1 MQITEIRTDETMREL
16 REDGTAAFPFEYYYD
31 DVHAYDK
38 HYIEWHWHDEFE
50 WMIVEN
56 GVVDCLLS
64 SEKLRLYQG
73 EGLFI
78 NSRMLHRF
86 ESEKGAQIPNFLF
99 SPELIA
105 PSGSAVYQETV
116 APFIRA
122 GCPYLHFKKEDEF
135 GSGML
140 KRISEIVELADAA
153 SPDKLNIQIAVS
165 CLWRDFLRGL
175 PKDVITERVAS
186 DMLLQARMKLMLQF
200 ITENYARQ
208 ITLLDIAHSANIS
221 KSEALRCFHL
231 AIRSTPV
238 NYLIEYR
245 LRRAKKALLETDNT
259 VTQIAAEVG
268 MDNVGYFI
276 RTFKKVY
283 SITPKQFRN
292 IRKMI

>member
-1 MQITEIRTDETMREL
+1 MWRTELLTVCSLLKNSDYIR
-16 REDGTAAFPFEYYYD
+16 
-31 DVHAYDK
+31 
-38 HYIEWHWHDEFE
+38 
-50 WMIVEN
+50 
-56 GVVDCLLS
+56 
-64 SEKLRLYQG
+64 
-73 EGLFI
+73 
-78 NSRMLHRF
+78 
-86 ESEKGAQIPNFLF
+86 EKGAQIPNFLF

-105 PSGSAVYQETV
+105 PSGSAVYQEIV

-135 GSGML
+135 GSGIL

-153 SPDKLNIQIAVS
+153 SPDKLDIQIAVS

>member
-1 MQITEIRTDETMREL
+1 
-16 REDGTAAFPFEYYYD
+16 
-31 DVHAYDK
+31 
-38 HYIEWHWHDEFE
+38 
-50 WMIVEN
+50 
-56 GVVDCLLS
+56 
-64 SEKLRLYQG
+64 
-73 EGLFI
+73 
-78 NSRMLHRF
+78 
-86 ESEKGAQIPNFLF
+86 
-99 SPELIA
+99 
-105 PSGSAVYQETV
+105 
-116 APFIRA
+116 
-122 GCPYLHFKKEDEF
+122 
-135 GSGML
+135 
-140 KRISEIVELADAA
+140 
-153 SPDKLNIQIAVS
+153 
-165 CLWRDFLRGL
+165 
-175 PKDVITERVAS
+175 
-186 DMLLQARMKLMLQF
+186 MKLMLQF